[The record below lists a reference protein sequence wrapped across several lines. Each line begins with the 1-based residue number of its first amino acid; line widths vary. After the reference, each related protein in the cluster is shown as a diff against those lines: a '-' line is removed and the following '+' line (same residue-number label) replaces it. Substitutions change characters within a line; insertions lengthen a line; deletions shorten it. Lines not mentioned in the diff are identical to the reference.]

1 MDIFDFVELEHWNC
15 GCIIAVEKIDCGY
28 NNQRM
33 DMKCWL
39 SLEQQQKLSVFA
51 NIGFVKLA
59 IRLGTLEKFWAV
71 AQI

>member
-1 MDIFDFVELEHWNC
+1 M
-15 GCIIAVEKIDCGY
+15 VEKIDNGY
-28 NNQRM
+28 DNQRM

-59 IRLGTLEKFWAV
+59 IRLGTLENFWAV